1 MRLQVL
7 PPIFR
12 SIGIYV
18 FASPPPL
25 MLPLGALMLLTIV
38 IAALARSSPMLA
50 LKERLV
56 SSLDTVR
63 ESPYI
68 NFCVR
73 CNMVRICGLAL

>member
-7 PPIFR
+7 PSIFR

-38 IAALARSSPMLA
+38 IAASARSSPMLA

-56 SSLDTVR
+56 FSLNMVR
-63 ESPYI
+63 ESPYKVSM
-68 NFCVR
+68 CHATWY
-73 CNMVRICGLAL
+73 GYAA